1 MSDPRRSDLTVEP
14 ISDALTGWT
23 LDVVV
28 SGSIGAVESVRF
40 IRALRRLGAD
50 VIPWLTAGG
59 SRFVT
64 EVAIGWAAGRPVR
77 TEFSGD
83 ASHIATG
90 HACII
95 APASANILSQVAL
108 GLTDTPASALV
119 ASYLGA
125 SLPVCAVPSMHDSLA
140 CSPAILEHLACL
152 RQRGIEILSSRDE
165 EGKKKFPDPACL
177 ADTVAHVLHKN
188 AFKNPVPRVLVSM
201 GTTRGYIDDVRY
213 VSNYSSGALGSLVVE
228 ELHRFGFYTHVVAG
242 PCPIHPKV
250 FGQLTKVETN
260 LEMAEACKEA
270 ISAGCHAAVLAAS
283 ILDFAPVDRTP
294 GKIKSAEHD
303 QLTVM
308 LGKQPKIIAD
318 INPSAN
324 VKVGFK
330 LETNLTSV
338 RAEQIAADYMQK
350 YALSLMVIND
360 LSDVDEKRHKAWLF
374 EREPTQGTQQPARA
388 LETKSD
394 VARSIARHIASRLD
408 PR

>member
-1 MSDPRRSDLTVEP
+1 M
-14 ISDALTGWT
+14 
-23 LDVVV
+23 V

-108 GLTDTPASALV
+108 GLTETPSSALI

-125 SLPVCAVPSMHDSLA
+125 DLPVCAVPSMHDSLA
-140 CSPAILEHLACL
+140 SSPAILEHVACL
-152 RQRGIEILSSRDE
+152 RQRGIEMLASRDE
-165 EGKKKFPDPACL
+165 EGKKKFPDPAWL
-177 ADTVAHVLHKN
+177 ADTVAHVLRKT
-188 AFKNPVPRVLVSM
+188 AFKNRVPQVLVSM
-201 GTTRGYIDDVRY
+201 GTTRGYVDDVRY
-213 VSNYSSGALGSLVVE
+213 ISNYSSGALGSLVVE
-228 ELHRFGFYTHVVAG
+228 ELHRAGFFTHVVAG

-250 FGQLTKVETN
+250 FGQLTQVETN
-260 LEMAEACKEA
+260 LEMAEACKKAVSE
-270 ISAGCHAAVLAAS
+270 GCEAAVLAAS

-303 QLTVM
+303 QLSIV
-308 LGKQPKIIAD
+308 LGKQPKIIGE
-318 INPSAN
+318 INPLAK

-330 LETNLTSV
+330 LETNLTRA
-338 RAEQIAADYMQK
+338 RAEQLASEYMPK

-374 EREPTQGTQQPARA
+374 ERESTNGTQQSAHA
-388 LETKSD
+388 LETKID
-394 VARSIARHIASRLD
+394 VARSIVRHIASHLG
-408 PR
+408 PH